1 MKSRWIINILLIVAV
16 VILTLVARYEP
27 GIETPAGPQT
37 LTSLRV
43 DQIQSI
49 RVNRPLREDLLFSKT
64 NNTWAIDREPPVPAD
79 EFQVRAL
86 LRLAEQVAARSY
98 PVEELE
104 LSRLALDPPY
114 ATVTLDGIEIDF
126 GSLEPLQELRY
137 TRVGDHVHLISD
149 MYQHLIEAD
158 YTQFVR
164 RRLLADEVRVS
175 GLDVPGFSLAR
186 VDGRWQITP
195 SSEEVSADAL
205 QQLIDNWQQAS
216 ALHVRPAEA
225 TPGDA
230 QEVTLS
236 LGEPERRVRFLIAA
250 REPELVLVR
259 PEFGLQYHMG
269 NRADSLLAPP
279 EVVPSSDP

>member
-27 GIETPAGPQT
+27 GIEAPAAPQM
-37 LTSLRV
+37 LTSLRAEK
-43 DQIQSI
+43 IQTI

-64 NNTWAIDREPPVPAD
+64 DNVWTIDREPALPAD

-86 LRLAEQVAARSY
+86 LKLAGQTAARSY

-114 ATVTLDGIEIDF
+114 ATVTLDGTDVHF
-126 GSLEPLQELRY
+126 GSLEPLEELRY
-137 TRVGDHVHLISD
+137 ARVGGHVHLISD
-149 MYQHLIEAD
+149 MFQHLIEAD

-164 RRLLADEVRVS
+164 RRLLAEQARIV
-175 GLDVPGFSLAR
+175 GLDAPGFSLNKA
-186 VDGRWQITP
+186 DGGWQIHP
-195 SSEEVSADAL
+195 SKEVSADAL
-205 QQLIDNWQQAS
+205 QQLVDNWQQAS
-216 ALHVRPAEA
+216 ALHIRPAEA
-225 TPGDA
+225 TPDDA

-269 NRADSLLAPP
+269 NRAHNLLALP
-279 EVVPSSDP
+279 EAAPASAP

>member
-158 YTQFVR
+158 YT
-164 RRLLADEVRVS
+164 
-175 GLDVPGFSLAR
+175 
-186 VDGRWQITP
+186 
-195 SSEEVSADAL
+195 
-205 QQLIDNWQQAS
+205 
-216 ALHVRPAEA
+216 
-225 TPGDA
+225 
-230 QEVTLS
+230 
-236 LGEPERRVRFLIAA
+236 
-250 REPELVLVR
+250 
-259 PEFGLQYHMG
+259 
-269 NRADSLLAPP
+269 
-279 EVVPSSDP
+279 

>member
-27 GIETPAGPQT
+27 GIDAPAAPQI
-37 LTSLRV
+37 LTSLHT
-43 DQIQSI
+43 DEIQTI
-49 RVNRPLREDLLFSKT
+49 RINRPLREDLLFSKT
-64 NNTWAIDREPPVPAD
+64 GNTWTIDREPALPAD
-79 EFQVRAL
+79 EFQVRTL
-86 LRLAEQVAARSY
+86 LNLAEQAAVRSY
-98 PVEELE
+98 PVAELE

-114 ATVTLDGIEIDF
+114 ATVTLDGTDVHF
-126 GSLEPLQELRY
+126 GSLEPLEELRY

-164 RRLLADEVRVS
+164 RRLLAEQARIS
-175 GLDVPGFSLAR
+175 GLDVPGFSLNKA
-186 VDGRWQITP
+186 DGGWQITP
-195 SSEEVSADAL
+195 SSEDVSADAL
-205 QQLIDNWQQAS
+205 QQLVDNWQQAS

-225 TPGDA
+225 TPDDA

-259 PEFGLQYHMG
+259 PEFGLRYHMG
-269 NRADSLLAPP
+269 NRADNLLALPEAAPP
-279 EVVPSSDP
+279 SAP

>member
-37 LTSLRV
+37 LTSLRA
-43 DQIQSI
+43 DEIQSI

-114 ATVTLDGIEIDF
+114 ATVTLDGVEIDF
-126 GSLEPLQELRY
+126 GSMEPLEELRY
-137 TRVGDHVHLISD
+137 ARVGDHVHLISD

-164 RRLLADEVRVS
+164 RRLLAERTRIV
-175 GLDVPGFSLAR
+175 GLDVPGFSLSKA
-186 VDGRWQITP
+186 DGGWQIDP
-195 SSEEVSADAL
+195 SKEVSADAL
-205 QQLIDNWQQAS
+205 QQLVDNWQQAS

-225 TPGDA
+225 TADDV
-230 QEVTLS
+230 QEVILS
-236 LGEPERRVRFLIAA
+236 LDEPQRQVRFLIAA

-269 NRADSLLAPP
+269 KRADNLLALPEAAPP
-279 EVVPSSDP
+279 GAP